1 MSIATNPTAGRE
13 RSGEQS
19 ILICEDNHLIA
30 RGCAMLLARAGYTV
44 IGPAHSAEEALEMAY
59 RHRPSLALLDIGLGG
74 VLDGISVAAELAP
87 LGVAVI
93 FITADYRRAASE
105 GREYAAEILIKPVR
119 VGTVLASVASVL
131 QNSQGTKSDGAAA
144 V

>member
-1 MSIATNPTAGRE
+1 
-13 RSGEQS
+13 
-19 ILICEDNHLIA
+19 
-30 RGCAMLLARAGYTV
+30 
-44 IGPAHSAEEALEMAY
+44 
-59 RHRPSLALLDIGLGG
+59 
-74 VLDGISVAAELAP
+74 LAP
-87 LGVAVI
+87 LGVPVI

-131 QNSQGTKSDGAAA
+131 QNSQGTKSDGAA